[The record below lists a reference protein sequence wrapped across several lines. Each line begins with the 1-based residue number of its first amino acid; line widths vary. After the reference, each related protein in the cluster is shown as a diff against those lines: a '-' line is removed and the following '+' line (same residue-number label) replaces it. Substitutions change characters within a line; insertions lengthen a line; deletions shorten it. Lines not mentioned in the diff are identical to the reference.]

1 MRRWRRN
8 WCGRAAFSYPCGKAA
23 QTPAKLAVS
32 ALTHPQGGENRF
44 LAAPAFLG
52 RGTPG
57 SERGSAAHAFMQ
69 YCDYRAAA
77 TDPSAELSRLREQ
90 GILSARQADLVDL
103 RQIEAFF
110 QSSLAERIFSAG
122 RVLREFAFMVPAE
135 RCPSAR
141 GLAAGEGES
150 PMLQGIA
157 DCIFFEEDSAVL
169 IDYKTDRV
177 KEMSVLAERYRGQ
190 LSLYREMLAEVL
202 PVPVRECRI
211 WSFALGR
218 ETEVEFTGKFH

>member
-1 MRRWRRN
+1 
-8 WCGRAAFSYPCGKAA
+8 
-23 QTPAKLAVS
+23 
-32 ALTHPQGGENRF
+32 
-44 LAAPAFLG
+44 
-52 RGTPG
+52 
-57 SERGSAAHAFMQ
+57 
-69 YCDYRAAA
+69 
-77 TDPSAELSRLREQ
+77 
-90 GILSARQADLVDL
+90 
-103 RQIEAFF
+103 
-110 QSSLAERIFSAG
+110 
-122 RVLREFAFMVPAE
+122 MVPAE
-135 RCPSAR
+135 RCPSVR

-157 DCIFFEEDSAVL
+157 DCIFFEGDSAVL